1 MHPLLSSPGDY
12 TVLRFTLLKGMEWL
26 QPQQRDVIA
35 SPVQDC
41 ELELGTPLISKAHY
55 SIRG

>member
-1 MHPLLSSPGDY
+1 MLPPFSSPGDH

-35 SPVQDC
+35 SPVQNS